1 MLFNIPKRE
10 PDDVNKIIEKVQE
23 TAEFKPVL
31 KVKNGTVLNT
41 LELIKANV
49 EKNLQK
55 EYPNINWKAGKL
67 LNGGSVNVEGW
78 LK

>member
-10 PDDVNKIIEKVQE
+10 PDNVSKIIEKVQE

-49 EKNLQK
+49 EKN
-55 EYPNINWKAGKL
+55 
-67 LNGGSVNVEGW
+67 
-78 LK
+78 